1 MSTPAWYAIQSV
13 PSREQTLDRRLTE
26 RGHRIYFAQTRKWA
40 CNAGGWRQIISCR
53 LPGYLFALCGGDN
66 LSVHDLAAA
75 IFEEE
80 SAVRLLGVTYR
91 ADNEAG
97 IVRSI
102 YSPMRDMDLIERWIT
117 EAPDGVYD
125 EPDPREAGRR
135 DAYVV
140 DYMPGQ
146 MLSVVTGPFAGITA
160 AFVSGTPYK
169 IILNFPLLGREN
181 LIHVDHGRIEGA
193 VLAPIMAAEPGNS
206 DVIKFRQARKR
217 IARSLRRSGMAA
229 KCGSMEQTVAM

>member
-1 MSTPAWYAIQSV
+1 MT
-13 PSREQTLDRRLTE
+13 
-26 RGHRIYFAQTRKWA
+26 
-40 CNAGGWRQIISCR
+40 SCR
-53 LPGYLFALCGGDN
+53 LPGYLFALCGGDDN

-75 IFEEE
+75 IFEED
-80 SAVRLLGVTYR
+80 SAVRLLGVTYQ

-97 IVRSI
+97 IIRSI
-102 YSPMRDMDLIERWIT
+102 YSPMRDMDLIDRWIT

-140 DYMPGQ
+140 NYRPGQ
-146 MLSVVTGPFAGITA
+146 MLAVATGPFAGITA

-181 LIHVDHGRIEGA
+181 LLHVDHGRIEGA
-193 VLAPIMAAEPGNS
+193 VLAPVQAADPGN
-206 DVIKFRQARKR
+206 VMPIRN
-217 IARSLRRSGMAA
+217 RRERRRGLQEAWMA
-229 KCGSMEQTVAM
+229 KCGSMEHAAAM